1 MEIVEHIDLDGRKY
15 KAYSDGGDVVIIG
28 PPEGLVDEFFDEL
41 DVMEAFA
48 TRLHNILYQR
58 GLLNYEEVVKSRGG
72 LLGALQEA
80 LAIDVQKLNEVFY
93 KYEKE

>member
-1 MEIVEHIDLDGRKY
+1 MDIIEFIDFDGRKY
-15 KAYSDGGDVVIIG
+15 KAYSEGGDEVVIIG
-28 PPEGLVDEFFDEL
+28 PPEGLVDEFEL
-41 DVMEAFA
+41 SKKTA

-58 GLLNYEEVVKSRGG
+58 GLFSYREVVKSKGG

-80 LAIDVQKLNEVFY
+80 LAIDVQKLNEIFY